1 MDRLQATPSDA
12 LAPRVKDR
20 RFTSGRHGWFWQQ
33 QPRTQAGQD
42 GSPGRCRPSAPPP
55 RYAER
60 TAVRAFIAT
69 ADGAGAPV
77 IRAALAELVPQACG
91 LSGLPRAVPDVLP
104 VQTPHAHGRPK
115 ARIARRC
122 GRVPVPRRP
131 AGARAL
137 TSAASGIVCPVAE
150 PWRELDLAWDDAR
163 S

>member
-69 ADGAGAPV
+69 ADGTGAPA
-77 IRAALAELVPQACG
+77 IRAAWLNSSPKLADFTACLG
-91 LSGLPRAVPDVLP
+91 PC
-104 VQTPHAHGRPK
+104 QTFYLC
-115 ARIARRC
+115 RRH
-122 GRVPVPRRP
+122 
-131 AGARAL
+131 
-137 TSAASGIVCPVAE
+137 THM
-150 PWRELDLAWDDAR
+150 DAR
-163 S
+163 KHVLHGDAAGCPSHGGQPGPVR